1 MLCEL
6 SAHALLPADHPLAEQ
21 GEVSLRQLCN
31 YPLVLTNQAYSSQHF
46 TELFHFHGLQPQRL
60 SKAYSLEL
68 QRGLVANGFG
78 VAVAYTRP
86 FGDHSYDG
94 QPLAIRPIAE
104 PLPPQR
110 IALAE
115 PRASSDSPPVNAL
128 RERAMRWFGESAG
141 SAGAFSEVGDVD
153 GKWKEKGRITG
164 PFSLRCGSGS
174 QRQRFRFRVF
184 RQPLSPAPAALR
196 PATCPAWCGARW
208 RRPALRPTLCRS
220 GSAVRLHTDRGRN
233 LRPDRRGRWH
243 RRISSLW
250 LP

>member
-1 MLCEL
+1 MRC
-6 SAHALLPADHPLAEQ
+6 
-21 GEVSLRQLCN
+21 GNGRC
-31 YPLVLTNQAYSSQHF
+31 
-46 TELFHFHGLQPQRL
+46 G
-60 SKAYSLEL
+60 
-68 QRGLVANGFG
+68 GLVKA
-78 VAVAYTRP
+78 R
-86 FGDHSYDG
+86 
-94 QPLAIRPIAE
+94 
-104 PLPPQR
+104 
-110 IALAE
+110 
-115 PRASSDSPPVNAL
+115 
-128 RERAMRWFGESAG
+128 G

-153 GKWKEKGRITG
+153 GKWKKGPDNR

-243 RRISSLW
+243 RRDQLALAAVGAGIAARRGFRQPAVRTAQFGCVAVAIAADVTARQRGVLVHAG
-250 LP
+250 PQPG

>member
-1 MLCEL
+1 MTLTPFGRHAMDKAQQIVAGVHELERLADERRTLSGELTLGCFEDLAPYCLPQLLRGLKESHPAIGVSIREYGFDQISKQLSNGTLDAALSYDLGLPDRIRSTVLCEL

-46 TELFHFHGLQPQRL
+46 LELFHFHGLQPQRL

-110 IALAE
+110 IVLAE
-115 PRASSDSPPVNAL
+115 PRASSDSPLVNAL

-141 SAGAFSEVGDVD
+141 FG
-153 GKWKEKGRITG
+153 
-164 PFSLRCGSGS
+164 
-174 QRQRFRFRVF
+174 
-184 RQPLSPAPAALR
+184 
-196 PATCPAWCGARW
+196 W
-208 RRPALRPTLCRS
+208 RL
-220 GSAVRLHTDRGRN
+220 
-233 LRPDRRGRWH
+233 
-243 RRISSLW
+243 
-250 LP
+250 